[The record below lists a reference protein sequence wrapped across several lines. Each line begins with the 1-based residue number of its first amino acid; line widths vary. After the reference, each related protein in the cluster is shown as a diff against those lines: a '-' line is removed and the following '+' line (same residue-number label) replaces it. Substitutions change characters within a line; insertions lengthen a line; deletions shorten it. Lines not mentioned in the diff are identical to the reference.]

1 MVSITRMV
9 SIRRRWRVAIVVGV
23 VLVIGGVIAV
33 ARMPEMVRRIAVAR
47 IQAATDRPVSIDRI
61 ELGLLAGRVSIR
73 GFRLGERDG
82 QTSLATFERLDASVR
97 LFPLLVGRLS
107 FREIALAD
115 STVHVVR
122 GADGTFNFSDLVD
135 KGGESGRP
143 IDVTV
148 DRFALTGGKVTLEDR
163 AMPEP
168 TTWTSENIT
177 VTARD
182 LSTRSG
188 GGSAVASSMTAGAPV
203 RIELTNVRLR
213 PVHLQGT
220 VTTDGLDLGLARF
233 YLAPDAPAVVERGRL
248 TTSVRVALDAREG
261 LRADA
266 TADFD
271 DVVLVKPGEREPLAI
286 VPRMTARVGRFAFAG
301 GRLQL
306 GELAVDGA
314 MNVRDPMGKGTRR
327 FQLASVRANVAD
339 LTWPATSAGRVE
351 LSTSIPGGGTLAVAG
366 SVRPAPDPTELRVRL
381 SNLDLGPWAQF
392 VPVAARITGVAHA
405 DLRMNEPLTAGIPA
419 RVEGSIAVD
428 RPAVSDDRRQVFAAR
443 RVEASGIEVHV
454 PQAPKV
460 IVGRLLLSEP
470 RGIVERDRE
479 GGFPAADLLRRTGG
493 PAEISTARVAPQ
505 RAAPAIGVEVREIV
519 VRNGAVAWRD
529 QAVSPEARLDV
540 GGIEARVT
548 GIGWPLRGSAGVHA
562 ALRPPGGGRLEVSG
576 RVAID
581 PAAADVRVIARG
593 AELAPYR
600 PYLPTRAHVAGAVD
614 ADLAIVV
621 PSLAEPR
628 ATARGR
634 AGLSRV
640 DVRDG
645 ERTVMRVERATAT
658 GIDVDWPATV
668 AVDRLSLV
676 QPWVLVER
684 DTKGEL
690 VLRSLLPARPADAA
704 KDTDAAT
711 SLGVTV
717 ARVSVD
723 DGGLRIVD
731 QKVSPPFAV
740 DLQSAGLKVDG
751 LSTAG
756 PRPARVEL
764 TGRLG
769 SGADLTL
776 RGTVGALGG
785 PLKLD
790 IAGELREFALP
801 RTNPY
806 LLEKVGWKTSEGRLT
821 SQLTVRVD
829 GDALSAKTDIRL
841 SQLQLVRASEH
852 DGAQARIGLPL
863 GVLTSLMKNKKGDI
877 NVTLP
882 IGGRVSDPKFDFSET
897 VWAAVRSVTVHA
909 IALPVSWIGRVRY
922 TKDSRIER
930 IEIDP
935 VAFEPATPTPTP
947 DGHAQLARLA
957 AFLEEL
963 PEVRLSLTP
972 VVSSRDVEELKR
984 RKVAAALERIAKP
997 QSLSRDAAIVR
1008 LFSERFPDRPPPS
1021 TPGAGFAMLLE
1032 TETVSNTE
1040 TTELAAR
1047 RLDAVRGTLERAGI
1061 HARRVPEAQFA
1072 LRDGRE
1078 GQVEASVL
1086 EPETARPSKVRDVL
1100 RRLGMPIKDSGADR

>member
-1 MVSITRMV
+1 MVSM
-9 SIRRRWRVAIVVGV
+9 RRRWWVAIVVGV
-23 VLVIGGVIAV
+23 VLVIGGMIGV
-33 ARMPEMVRRIAVAR
+33 ARMPELVRRIAVAR

-61 ELGLLAGRVSIR
+61 DLGLLARRVSIR

-82 QTSLATFERLDASVR
+82 QTPFATFERLDVSVR
-97 LFPLLVGRLS
+97 VLPLLVGRLS

-115 STVHVVR
+115 STVNVVR
-122 GADGTFNFSDLVD
+122 GPDGTLNFSDLIGE
-135 KGGESGRP
+135 GGSGRP

-163 AMPEP
+163 AMPQP
-168 TTWTSENIT
+168 QTWTSENIT
-177 VTARD
+177 VTARH

-188 GGSAVASSMTAGAPV
+188 GGSAVASSITAGAPV

-213 PVHLQGT
+213 PVHLQAT

-233 YLAPDAPAVVERGRL
+233 YLAPDAPVVPERGRL
-248 TTSVRVALDAREG
+248 TTSVTVALDARDG

-266 TADFD
+266 TAHFD
-271 DVVLVKPGEREPLAI
+271 DVVVVKPGEREPLAI
-286 VPRMTARVGRFAFAG
+286 VPRMTARVGHFAFAE

-339 LTWPATSAGRVE
+339 LTWPATSAGRVD
-351 LSTSIPGGGTLAVAG
+351 LSASIPGGGTLAIAG
-366 SVRPAPDPTELRVRL
+366 SVRPAPDPTELRARL

-392 VPVAARITGVAHA
+392 VPVAARITGVANA
-405 DLRMNEPLTAGIPA
+405 DLRMNEPLTIGIPA

-428 RPAVSDDRRQVFAAR
+428 RPAVADDRRQVFAAR
-443 RVEASGIEVHV
+443 RVEASGLEVHF
-454 PQAPKV
+454 PKV

-479 GGFPAADLLRRTGG
+479 GRFSATELIRRTGA
-493 PAEISTARVAPQ
+493 PAEISTARTGPQ
-505 RAAPAIGVEVREIV
+505 RAAAAPEIGVEVREIV

-548 GIGWPLRGSAGVHA
+548 GIGWPLRGPAGVHL

-576 RVAID
+576 RVGID

-621 PSLAEPR
+621 PSLGEPR

-645 ERTVMRVERATAT
+645 ERTVMRVERVTAT
-658 GIDVDWPATV
+658 GIDVDWPGTV

-676 QPWVLVER
+676 QPWVLLER
-684 DTKGEL
+684 DAKGEL
-690 VLRSLLPARPADAA
+690 PLRALLPAQPADAA
-704 KDTDAAT
+704 KDTDAARDT
-711 SLGVTV
+711 DAAAPLAV
-717 ARVSVD
+717 AVAHVSVD
-723 DGGLRIVD
+723 NGGLRVVD

-740 DLQSAGLKVDG
+740 DLQSAALKVDG

-756 PRPARVEL
+756 PQPARVEL

-776 RGTVGALGG
+776 RGTVGALGA
-785 PLKLD
+785 PLRLD
-790 IAGELREFALP
+790 LAGELREFALP

-806 LLEKVGWKTSEGRLT
+806 LLQQVGWKTSEGRLT
-821 SQLTVRVD
+821 SKLTCRVD
-829 GDALSAKTDIRL
+829 GDNLSVKTDIRL
-841 SQLQLVRASEH
+841 SHLQLVRASEH

-863 GVLTSLMKNKKGDI
+863 GVLTSLMKNRNGDI
-877 NVTLP
+877 NITLP
-882 IGGRVSDPKFDFSET
+882 IGGRVSDPKFDFSEA
-897 VWAAVRSVTVHA
+897 VWASVRSVAVHA

-922 TKDSRIER
+922 TKDSRIDR

-935 VAFEPATPTPTP
+935 VVFEPGTPTPTP
-947 DGHAQLARLA
+947 EGHAQVARLA

-972 VVSSRDVEELKR
+972 VISSRDVDELRR
-984 RKVAAALERIAKP
+984 RKVNAALERIARP
-997 QSLSRDAAIVR
+997 QSLSRDVAVVR
-1008 LFSERFPDRPPPS
+1008 LFTERFPDRPSPS
-1021 TPGAGFAMLLE
+1021 TPGAAFAMLLE
-1032 TETVSNTE
+1032 TETMSAAE
-1040 TTELAAR
+1040 TGELATR
-1047 RLDAVRGTLERAGI
+1047 RLEAVRATLERAGI
-1061 HARRVPEAQFA
+1061 HARRVPETQLA

-1078 GQVEASVL
+1078 GQVEAGVL

>member
-1 MVSITRMV
+1 MVSM
-9 SIRRRWRVAIVVGV
+9 RRRWWVAIVVGV
-23 VLVIGGVIAV
+23 LLVIGGTIGVS
-33 ARMPEMVRRIAVAR
+33 RMPELVRRIAVAR
-47 IQAATDRPVSIDRI
+47 LQAATARPASIERI
-61 ELGLLAGRVSIR
+61 DLNLLTGRMLIR

-82 QTSLATFERLDASVR
+82 QTPFATFDRLDVSVR
-97 LFPLLVGRLS
+97 LLSLLVGRLS
-107 FREIALAD
+107 FREIALND

-135 KGGESGRP
+135 GGDASGRAL
-143 IDVTV
+143 DVTV

-168 TTWTSENIT
+168 KTWTSENIT
-177 VTARD
+177 ITARH
-182 LSTRSG
+182 LSTRG
-188 GGSAVASSMTAGAPV
+188 EGGSAVGTSITAGAPV
-203 RIELTNVRLR
+203 RVELTNVRLR
-213 PVHLQGT
+213 PVRLQAT
-220 VTTDGLDLGLARF
+220 VTTEGLDLGLARF
-233 YLAPDAPAVVERGRL
+233 YLAADAPVVPERGRL
-248 TTSVRVALDAREG
+248 TTSVTAALDARDG

-266 TADFD
+266 TVQFD
-271 DVVLVKPGEREPLAI
+271 DVVVVKPGEREPLAI
-286 VPRMTARVGRFAFAG
+286 VPRMTTRVTQLAFAG
-301 GRLQL
+301 GGLRL
-306 GELAVDGA
+306 GELAVEGA
-314 MNVRDPMGKGTRR
+314 MNVRDPMGKGSQR
-327 FQLASVRANVAD
+327 FQLASVRASVED
-339 LTWPATSAGRVE
+339 LTWPATSAGRVD
-351 LSTSIPGGGTLAVAG
+351 LSTSIPGGGTLAVTG
-366 SVRPAPDPTELRVRL
+366 RVRPAPEPTELRVRL
-381 SNLDLGPWAQF
+381 SHLDLAPWAQF
-392 VPVAARITGVAHA
+392 VPLAARVTGVAQA

-428 RPAVSDDRRQVFAAR
+428 RPGIADGRRQLFGAR
-443 RVEASGIEVHV
+443 RVEASGLEVHLSRAAAV
-454 PQAPKV
+454 PEKV
-460 IVGRLLLSEP
+460 VVGRLSLSEP
-470 RGIVERDRE
+470 RAIVERDRD
-479 GGFPAADLLRRTGG
+479 GGFPAASLMK
-493 PAEISTARVAPQ
+493 
-505 RAAPAIGVEVREIV
+505 RASAPAAAVPARTTPAPALGIEIREIV
-519 VRNGAVAWRD
+519 VTGGAVAWRD
-529 QAVSPEARLDV
+529 QAVAPEARLDV
-540 GGIEARVT
+540 AGLDARVT
-548 GIGWPLRGSAGVHA
+548 GVGWPLRGPAGVRA
-562 ALRPPGGGRLEVSG
+562 DLRPPGGGRLQITG
-576 RVAID
+576 RVGLD
-581 PAAADVRVIARG
+581 PVDADVRVIARG

-600 PYLPTRAHVAGAVD
+600 PYLGTRASVAGAVD
-614 ADLAIVV
+614 ADLAVVV
-621 PSLAEPR
+621 PSLAERR

-634 AGLSRV
+634 AAVSRV

-645 ERTVMRVERATAT
+645 ERTVLRVERASAT
-658 GIDVDWPATV
+658 GIDVDWPGAV

-684 DTKGEL
+684 DAKGEL
-690 VLRSLLPARPADAA
+690 VLRSLLPARAADADAAGDADAA
-704 KDTDAAT
+704 KPLA
-711 SLGVTV
+711 VTV
-717 ARVSVD
+717 AHIGVEG
-723 DGGLRIVD
+723 GGLRVVD

-740 DLQSAGLKVDG
+740 DLQSAAVSIDG

-769 SGADLTL
+769 SGADLTM

-790 IAGELREFALP
+790 LAGELREFALP

-806 LLEKVGWKTSEGRLT
+806 LLQQVGWKTSEGRLT
-821 SQLTVRVD
+821 SKITCRVD
-829 GDALSAKTDIRL
+829 GDALSAKTDIRV
-841 SQLQLVRASEH
+841 SHLQLVRAGEL

-863 GVLTSLMKNKKGDI
+863 GVLTSLMKNRNGDI
-877 NVTLP
+877 NITLP
-882 IGGRVSDPKFDFSET
+882 IGGRVSDPKFDFSEA
-897 VWAAVRSVTVHA
+897 VWGAVRRVAINA
-909 IALPVSWIGRVRY
+909 IALPVSWIGRVHY

-984 RKVAAALERIAKP
+984 RKVAAALERVAKP

-1008 LFSERFPDRPPPS
+1008 LFNERFPDRPPPS

-1032 TETVSNTE
+1032 TESVSNTE
-1040 TTELAAR
+1040 TSELAAR
-1047 RLDAVRGTLERAGI
+1047 RLDAVRGTLERAGPP
-1061 HARRVPEAQFA
+1061 ARRVPEAQLA